1 MATAARRRADYHVYR
16 GRLLKAAREIIADRG
31 PGALSVAEVARRAGV
46 NRSTAHAHFGTRDEL
61 VAAVTQ
67 AYQQPAVDI
76 FSRHGS
82 IGEWLENV
90 VARLETVPGM
100 SRLLLHDLL
109 EGDGPDR
116 AGWARY
122 TGWIRDLAEEEGRP
136 DGPDPEFV
144 ALLLTSLNLLWPIL
158 AEWHYSE
165 ADLPRARAELAEQ
178 VRRLF
183 KSGFIDPGPPASREG
198 PPAAVPG
205 RAERDARE
213 GDIEESE
220 H

>member
-16 GRLLKAAREIIADRG
+16 GKLLKAARELIAERG

-46 NRSTAHAHFGTRDEL
+46 NRSTAHAHFGTRDDL
-61 VAAVTQ
+61 VAAVKQ

-76 FSRHGS
+76 YSHHGS
-82 IGEWLENV
+82 IREWLENV

-116 AGWARY
+116 AGWSRY
-122 TGWIRDLAEEEGRP
+122 TDWIRELAEAEGRA

-144 ALLLTSLNLLWPIL
+144 ALMLTSLNVLWPIL

-165 ADLPRARAELAEQ
+165 EELPRARVELAEQ
-178 VRRLF
+178 VRRLLAA
-183 KSGFIDPGPPASREG
+183 GFIDPGAPIPMDAPAPSRTHDES
-198 PPAAVPG
+198 
-205 RAERDARE
+205 D
-213 GDIEESE
+213 EESE
-220 H
+220 T